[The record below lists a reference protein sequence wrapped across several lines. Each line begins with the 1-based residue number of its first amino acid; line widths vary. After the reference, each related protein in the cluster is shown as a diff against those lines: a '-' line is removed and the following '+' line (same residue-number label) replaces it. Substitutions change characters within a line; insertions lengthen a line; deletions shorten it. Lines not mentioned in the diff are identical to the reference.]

1 LDVLLTMAN
10 DGVLAGVAVAELTSG
25 VDLSIE
31 GDHDDV
37 LLVTVTERRT
47 KEEIDRYVEVLRK
60 AVGQ

>member
-1 LDVLLTMAN
+1 V
-10 DGVLAGVAVAELTSG
+10 
-25 VDLSIE
+25 
-31 GDHDDV
+31 DDV